1 MKDIFTKANIN
12 DINFN
17 IAKSFTK
24 HKHRGKYVHSN
35 VLLLIIKS
43 FKKKNCMTT
52 LISFFLFDNIKI
64 KILEKFIFD
73 LNINI

>member
-24 HKHRGKYVHSN
+24 HKHLS
-35 VLLLIIKS
+35 
-43 FKKKNCMTT
+43 
-52 LISFFLFDNIKI
+52 KI
-64 KILEKFIFD
+64 V
-73 LNINI
+73 

>member
-43 FKKKNCMTT
+43 FKKKLYDNVY
-52 LISFFLFDNIKI
+52 LFFFLFDNIKI